1 MAVSDYR
8 TLLVGTDASAEVED
22 RRSRF
27 IALVRHVESE
37 AEADAFV
44 AEVRAR
50 HHDARHNVPAWI
62 LADGRERCSDDGEPQ
77 RTAGLPVLEVLRG
90 AGLADVCCVVT
101 RYFGGTLLGPGG
113 LVRAYTGATQA
124 AVAGAEAGGQVV
136 EMALVTRVV
145 VQVPYSAYDRVRR
158 MAAEAGGRAADAVF
172 AEDVRFVCAFR
183 SGEEAAFVLAVTE
196 YANGEKIC
204 HVGEPRHAAWRG

>member
-1 MAVSDYR
+1 MTAPSYR
-8 TLLVGTDASAEVED
+8 TLCARADASAEVED

-27 IALVRHVESE
+27 IALMRHVESE

-77 RTAGLPVLEVLRG
+77 RTAGMPVLEVLRG

-124 AVAGAEAGGQVV
+124 AVAGAETDGRVV
-136 EMALVTRVV
+136 EMTLVTRVV
-145 VQVPYSAYDRVRR
+145 VQIPYSAYDRVRR
-158 MAAEAGGRAADAVF
+158 MATEAGGRAADVVF
-172 AEDVRFVCAFR
+172 AEDVQLVCAFR
-183 SGEEAAFVLAVTE
+183 SGEEAAFVSAMIE
-196 YANGEKIC
+196 FANGEEFC
-204 HVGEPRHAAWRG
+204 HVGEPQWAAWER